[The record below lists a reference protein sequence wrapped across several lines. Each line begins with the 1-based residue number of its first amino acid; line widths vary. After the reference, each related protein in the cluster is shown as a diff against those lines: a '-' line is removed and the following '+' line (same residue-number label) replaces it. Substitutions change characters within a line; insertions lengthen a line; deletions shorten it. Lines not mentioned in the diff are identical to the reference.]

1 MTSLA
6 AKRAE
11 ARKPQGP
18 APLQTIVVDALDARV
33 QTEVQLEQKYGDNVD
48 DLCNDHEQ
56 LIEQILEEEEHL
68 IHSHRTHI
76 DEVVGIVKEEM
87 TLLNEVDKP
96 GSDVEVYAK
105 GLDKI
110 LLKKIQ
116 IISEI
121 RERLLNFYSHLKTEE
136 HMSKL
141 YERNQEMA
149 NEGTG
154 GMDQDVDTQ
163 ITYDQSSS
171 AHRQQESATRGNL
184 VDDILNGALDGN
196 M

>member
-1 MTSLA
+1 
-6 AKRAE
+6 
-11 ARKPQGP
+11 
-18 APLQTIVVDALDARV
+18 
-33 QTEVQLEQKYGDNVD
+33 
-48 DLCNDHEQ
+48 
-56 LIEQILEEEEHL
+56 L

-116 IISEI
+116 IITEI

-136 HMSKL
+136 HMSQL
-141 YERNQEMA
+141 YERN
-149 NEGTG
+149 
-154 GMDQDVDTQ
+154 
-163 ITYDQSSS
+163 
-171 AHRQQESATRGNL
+171 
-184 VDDILNGALDGN
+184 
-196 M
+196 